1 MSDQWKRK
9 IWTARALL
17 CCSSSVALVLG
28 SLDGNIYICAVHRQ
42 HFQLTDIIAL
52 DEEQLSL
59 CRLFQLATIVPF

>member
-1 MSDQWKRK
+1 
-9 IWTARALL
+9 
-17 CCSSSVALVLG
+17 
-28 SLDGNIYICAVHRQ
+28 LDGNIYICAVHRQ